1 MMSSLKHHRSCAVH
15 GGDGLAF
22 VIHSD
27 KSGAQAIG
35 SDGQGLGYAG
45 ISNSL
50 AVEFDMWTNVDTQG
64 SDDFFFDHISIHSAS
79 TDENSDK
86 STTKLG
92 HSRAFDLADGKI
104 HTVRIQYLPYLE
116 ERYLETLTA
125 NDNLLPYI
133 KDNGEGRRLGT
144 LAIFIDEG
152 VKVDKPI
159 LSIPLNLSVLL
170 DLPQSMAYVGF
181 TASTGVKWENHDILD
196 WHWCDS
202 VDCQGDL
209 DEVNRFESS
218 K

>member
-1 MMSSLKHHRSCAVH
+1 MH

-27 KSGAQAIG
+27 KAGAHALG

-50 AVEFDMWTNVDTQG
+50 AIEFDTWTNVNTQG
-64 SDDFFFDHISIHSAS
+64 SDDFFYDHISIHSAS
-79 TDENSDK
+79 AGRNSDK
-86 STTKLG
+86 SSTKLG
-92 HSRAFDLADGKI
+92 HSRAVDLADGKI
-104 HTVRIQYLPYLE
+104 HTARIQYLPYLE
-116 ERYLETLTA
+116 EKYLDTMTA
-125 NDNLLPYI
+125 NQNLLPFI

-144 LAIFIDEG
+144 LAIFLDDG
-152 VKVDKPI
+152 VKTDKPI

-170 DLPQSMAYVGF
+170 NLPQSLAYVGF
-181 TASTGVKWENHDILD
+181 TASTGKKWENHDIIY

-202 VDCQGDL
+202 IQCRVDL
-209 DEVNRFESS
+209 DEARRFDP

>member
-1 MMSSLKHHRSCAVH
+1 MSSLKHHRSCSVH

-27 KSGAQAIG
+27 KAGAHALG

-50 AVEFDMWTNVDTQG
+50 AIEFDMWTNVNTQG

-79 TDENSDK
+79 IGPNSDH
-86 STTKLG
+86 SSTKLG
-92 HSRAFDLADGKI
+92 HSRAVDLADGKI
-104 HTVRIQYLPYLE
+104 HTARIRYLPYIE
-116 ERYLETLTA
+116 EKYSETMTA
-125 NDNLLPYI
+125 NNNLLPFI

-152 VKVDKPI
+152 IEKDKPI

-170 DLPQSMAYVGF
+170 NLPQSLAHAGF
-181 TASTGVKWENHDILD
+181 TASTGMKWENHDILN

-202 VDCQGDL
+202 ADCQKDL
-209 DEVNRFESS
+209 D
-218 K
+218 KI